1 MTPKLNLLTVKTI
14 EKVKVILMK
23 LHQLNEEQSFQLLRK
38 NAISHR
44 MTIGEMARRLIDAQA
59 LLQGQINDAE

>member
-44 MTIGEMARRLIDAQA
+44 ITIGEMARRLIDAQA

>member
-14 EKVKVILMK
+14 EKVKAILMK

-44 MTIGEMARRLIDAQA
+44 MTIGEMACRLIDAQA